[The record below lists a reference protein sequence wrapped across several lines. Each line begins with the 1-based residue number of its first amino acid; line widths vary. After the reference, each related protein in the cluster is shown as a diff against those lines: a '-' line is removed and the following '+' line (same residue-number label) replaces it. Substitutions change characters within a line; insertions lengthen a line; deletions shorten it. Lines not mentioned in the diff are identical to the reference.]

1 MKKTWFDVR
10 LYIDGLK
17 QLKLM
22 GILFTIVTTAAAVIT
37 PIMEQLDY
45 LQYRED
51 MISTSSAYAVTAF
64 EMNPLLILLFCLF
77 APLMTLFLFSFLNK
91 RESSDF
97 YHAIPATRPCLFF
110 SFFAAVM
117 TWVAAILVISNA
129 LSLVTFAS
137 LPHLFLVDAKALL
150 LYSFNAFAGAWL
162 IAAAVGIA
170 TALSGTVVVNL
181 LIALILI
188 FFPRVILLMIT
199 GAIEDSFPL
208 VQGLDFA
215 PFLNTSYN
223 VPVGFIFNIFI
234 GGDWDLS
241 LTRWQS
247 GAYTLAVALLYTAA
261 AAWLFVRR
269 RSEAA
274 GHSAPSKKLQGLFR
288 FLVGFVITSIA
299 SYGLYSLTSDIHY
312 TWDLVDLGSLVLV
325 YGGGIFV
332 MLVFEVFCTRKFRGL
347 LRKGAVTVLWL
358 AVANVALLITM
369 YGFSRTLFLY
379 KPAPEDIQ
387 SVRIVNA
394 SFDSEFY
401 SMSYSGNRNYF
412 SAKVSE
418 IELKDDT
425 VKKIVS
431 EQLEHTVGLL
441 EISKRRYYQATA
453 NGAEQIIVAIK
464 SGGRTRYRRIYV
476 YQDEMTELTKR
487 LQLNEE
493 YRNAYTT
500 LPDTISGLDVG
511 GDKQLWVNFKD
522 NDEVKEFYQLLKD
535 EFTALNFE
543 TKYRLT
549 NSSIVADDALSVL
562 YVHLSE
568 GGKWYE
574 FELPVYQH
582 LMPQTAKY
590 IVNLANKTSNA
601 ADGLKVL
608 ADEAYDMNYFEVQ
621 FYKDGN
627 ISPMR
632 YFKLPSDPAM
642 QAKVADWLK
651 QLNAANATENID
663 TAKPFAYVC
672 GEVEREQ
679 QDEKEHWYYTEHNYA
694 YVALPEL
701 PAWLYEFVASELD
714 IPVEDVTDEW
724 IFGEGHTNDLLK

>member
-1 MKKTWFDVR
+1 MKKTWFDLR
-10 LYIDGLK
+10 LYVDGLK

-22 GILFTIVTTAAAVIT
+22 GILFTIVTTAVAVIT

-45 LQYRED
+45 LQYRND
-51 MISTSSAYAVTAF
+51 MIGTNSASTVSAF

-77 APLMTLFLFSFLNK
+77 TPLMTLFLFSFLNK
-91 RESSDF
+91 REASDF

-117 TWVAAILVISNA
+117 TWSAVILVISNV
-129 LSLVTFAS
+129 LSLITFAS

-188 FFPRVILLMIT
+188 FFPRVILLMLV

-208 VQGLDFA
+208 VQGLNFV
-215 PFLNTSYN
+215 PFLSTSYN
-223 VPVGFIFNIFI
+223 VPVGFIFNIFT

-247 GAYTLAVALLYTAA
+247 GAYTLVVALLYTAA

-299 SYGLYSLTSDIHY
+299 TYGIHSLVSDIHY
-312 TWDLVDLGSLVLV
+312 TWDLVDIGSLVLV

-347 LRKGAVTVLWL
+347 IRKGAITVAWL
-358 AVANVALLITM
+358 VVANAALLGTM
-369 YGFSRTLFLY
+369 YGLSRTLFLY
-379 KPAPEDIQ
+379 RPAAKEIQ
-387 SVRIVNA
+387 SVRITSSSITA
-394 SFDSEFY
+394 QYDYAY
-401 SMSYSGNRNYF
+401 SSNRNYF

-418 IELKDDT
+418 IELTDDT
-425 VKKIVS
+425 VKTIVS

-441 EISKRRYYQATA
+441 EISKRRYDQATA
-453 NGAEQIIVAIK
+453 DGAEQIVVAIK
-464 SGGRTRYRRIYV
+464 SGGHTRYRRIYV
-476 YQDEMTELTKR
+476 YKDDMAELTKR
-487 LQLNEE
+487 LELNED
-493 YRNAYTT
+493 YRNVYTT
-500 LPDTISGLDVG
+500 LPETVSGLDVN
-511 GDKQLWVNFKD
+511 GDKRVWVNFKD
-522 NDEVKEFYQLLKD
+522 SEETNKFYQVLKD
-535 EFTALNFE
+535 EFAALAFE

-549 NSSIVADDALSVL
+549 SSAVVSDEALATL
-562 YVHLSE
+562 YVRLSE
-568 GGKWYE
+568 GGKWYS
-574 FELPVYQH
+574 FELPVYQQ
-582 LMPQTAKY
+582 LMPKTAKY
-590 IVNLANKTSNA
+590 IVNLANKTTNA

-608 ADEAYDMNYFEVQ
+608 AEEAYNLDYFEVQ
-621 FYKDGN
+621 FYKDGK

-632 YFKLPSDPAM
+632 YFKLPSNPSM
-642 QAKVADWLK
+642 QAKVADWLT
-651 QLNAANATENID
+651 QLQAANATANID
-663 TAKPFAYVC
+663 TSKPFAYVC
-672 GEVEREQ
+672 GQLQREQ
-679 QDEKEHWYYTEHNYA
+679 QDENEHWTYTEQNYA
-694 YVALPEL
+694 YVAIPEL
-701 PAWLYEFVASELD
+701 PAWIYEFVAGELD
-714 IPVEDVTDEW
+714 IPVEDVTDDW
-724 IFGEGHTNDLLK
+724 IFGNGDTIKTLD